1 MLLNKKNIIGLALC
15 ILILSASVPLLMGL
29 KVSPTKTLYGNNV
42 LTLTQVTTDAPLN
55 TSLISQLETLSV
67 EEDWIQ
73 VVSPEV
79 YVFCVLGEN
88 PIVVRGVNASSFL
101 TIEDAS
107 IVEGNFLDDRSAMV
121 GEGFSRILDVDIGD
135 KILLTGSTA
144 PSIKEV
150 KVVGIYSSPTP
161 SNDEMIIS
169 IPAARKLAGIKDDT
183 VMAIRVRTS
192 DNERLTA
199 FLDENEIPV
208 VISGGTTAPDVLNS
222 NVTYDGRLL
231 NLLFEY
237 TDATF
242 SQDLSL
248 TTAFINQGVSSVNI
262 VVIGFIA
269 LNVALTF
276 VGVSAILA
284 RAIVEKK
291 REIGIL
297 SAIGA
302 NKAKIR
308 MILLRDVIAILV
320 PAIVLGVIAGLLLA
334 QAIGA
339 VNLIMVFGHSIKPVI
354 DWVLTAEIII
364 LIVVVSSI
372 VGLFINE
379 VVLKSKPGRLIL
391 ESEEETH
398 EIEKLEDVLA

>member
-1 MLLNKKNIIGLALC
+1 
-15 ILILSASVPLLMGL
+15 MGL
-29 KVSPTKTLYGNNV
+29 KVSPTRTLYGDDV
-42 LTLTQVTTDAPLN
+42 MTLAQVTTDAPLN
-55 TSLISQLETLSV
+55 KTLISQLETLSV

-79 YVFCVLGEN
+79 YVFCVQRDN
-88 PIVVRGVNASSFL
+88 PIVVRGVNASAFL
-101 TIEDAS
+101 EIEDAQ
-107 IVEGNFLDDRSAMV
+107 IIEGDMFDDRSAMI
-121 GEGFSRILDVDIGD
+121 GEGFSKLLDVQMGD
-135 KILLTGSTA
+135 RILLTGSTS

-169 IPAARKLAGIKDDT
+169 IHTASKLARIRDDT
-183 VMAIRVRTS
+183 VMAIRVKTS
-192 DNERLTA
+192 DGDRLTE
-199 FLDENEIPV
+199 FLQENKIPV
-208 VISGGTTAPDVLNS
+208 VISSATTMPDVLNS

-237 TDATF
+237 TDTTV

-262 VVIGFIA
+262 VVIAFIV

-302 NKAKIR
+302 DKAKIR
-308 MILLRDVIAILV
+308 MILLRDIIIILI
-320 PAIVLGVIAGLLLA
+320 PSIIVGVTVGLLLA
-334 QAIGA
+334 QAIGS
-339 VNLIMVFGHSIKPVI
+339 VNLIMVFGHSIKPLV
-354 DWVLTAEIII
+354 DWVLIIEIAVLVII
-364 LIVVVSSI
+364 VSSI

-379 VVLKSKPGRLIL
+379 VVLKSKPGKLIQ
-391 ESEEETH
+391 ETEEELH
-398 EIEKLEDVLA
+398 ELDRLEDVLA

>member
-1 MLLNKKNIIGLALC
+1 
-15 ILILSASVPLLMGL
+15 MGL
-29 KVSPTKTLYGNNV
+29 KVSPTRTLYGDDV
-42 LTLTQVTTDAPLN
+42 MTLAQVTTDAPLN
-55 TSLISQLETLSV
+55 KTLISQLETLSV

-79 YVFCVLGEN
+79 YVFCVQRDN
-88 PIVVRGVNASSFL
+88 PIVVRGVNASAFL
-101 TIEDAS
+101 EIEDAQ
-107 IVEGNFLDDRSAMV
+107 IIEGDMFDDRSAMI
-121 GEGFSRILDVDIGD
+121 GEGFSKLLDIQIGD
-135 KILLTGSTA
+135 RILLTGSTS

-169 IPAARKLAGIKDDT
+169 IHTASKLARIRDDT
-183 VMAIRVRTS
+183 VMAIRVKTS
-192 DNERLTA
+192 DGDRLTE
-199 FLDENEIPV
+199 FLQENKIPV
-208 VISGGTTAPDVLNS
+208 VISSATTMPDVLNS

-237 TDATF
+237 TDTTV

-262 VVIGFIA
+262 VVIAFIV

-302 NKAKIR
+302 DKAKIR
-308 MILLRDVIAILV
+308 MILLRDIIIILI
-320 PAIVLGVIAGLLLA
+320 PSIIVGVTVGLLLA
-334 QAIGA
+334 QAIGS
-339 VNLIMVFGHSIKPVI
+339 VNLIMVFGHSIKPLV
-354 DWVLTAEIII
+354 DWVLIIEIAVLVII
-364 LIVVVSSI
+364 VSSI

-379 VVLKSKPGRLIL
+379 VVLKSKPGKLIQ
-391 ESEEETH
+391 ETEEELH
-398 EIEKLEDVLA
+398 ELDRLEDVLA